1 MYVGVKNYTICQS
14 LVTISVIFL
23 LLSFSSKAPFKHPL
37 SNYFDPR
44 LWGRVRFFSAKSHFN
59 LQRTNTCFSLHISNR
74 LFDWT
79 LKVCPCFKQ
88 EPFRDCFRK
97 TSIAERK
104 HETSTFPRRK
114 WRLVGDRVFLIN
126 LKFCCWLCLR
136 LTLVKPDHQNIYF
149 FYYCDGHIVI
159 L

>member
-23 LLSFSSKAPFKHPL
+23 LLSFSSKATFKHPL

-88 EPFRDCFRK
+88 EPFRACFRK
-97 TSIAERK
+97 MSIPERK
-104 HETSTFPRRK
+104 HKTSTFPRGK
-114 WRLVGDRVFLIN
+114 WLLVGDRVFLIN
-126 LKFCCWLCLR
+126 LKFF
-136 LTLVKPDHQNIYF
+136 YF
-149 FYYCDGHIVI
+149 VVDCVWD
-159 L
+159 